1 MFFTLIEYLIL
12 FFLFHKFAMFN
23 NPFYDLPDHIIDF
36 IKILKN
42 IEYNFIQP
50 ANEMKIMGRELIL

>member
-1 MFFTLIEYLIL
+1 
-12 FFLFHKFAMFN
+12 MFN

-50 ANEMKIMGRELIL
+50 ANEMKIMERELIL

>member
-1 MFFTLIEYLIL
+1 
-12 FFLFHKFAMFN
+12 MFN

-36 IKILKN
+36 IKILLKN

-50 ANEMKIMGRELIL
+50 ANEMKIMERELIL